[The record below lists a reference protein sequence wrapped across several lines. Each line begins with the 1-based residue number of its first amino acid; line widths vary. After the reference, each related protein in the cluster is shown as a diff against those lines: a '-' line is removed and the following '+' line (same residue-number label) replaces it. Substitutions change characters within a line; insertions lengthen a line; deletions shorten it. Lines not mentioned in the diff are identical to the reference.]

1 MAKIK
6 NIVVWGGSGFIGSH
20 VCDALTKKG
29 YNVTIADSK
38 PSKWINSKQKMFV
51 GNVEI
56 LKDVKQSLK
65 SADAVFNFAGISD
78 IEYSNKM
85 FIDTMNANII
95 GAANT
100 LEACKIHNIK
110 KYIFASSIYVYSDR
124 GGFYRASKQASE
136 EIVKE
141 FGRQN
146 SFFKYNIIRFGTV
159 YGTRSDRRNA
169 IYRYLEDVLQN
180 KKIKVNGSKDM
191 LREYIHVKDVANYT
205 INILE
210 NKNNNNE
217 CYLVSG
223 FQKTRSSDLF
233 KTISEITQKKIS
245 INFADSGK
253 NLHYQNTP
261 YAFRSEEMPKKIIGP
276 DYVDFGYGLM
286 ELIDWIKK
294 DKKI

>member
-1 MAKIK
+1 MANIK

-20 VCDALTKKG
+20 VCDELTNKG
-29 YNVTIADSK
+29 YNVTIADIK

-51 GNVEI
+51 GNVAI
-56 LKDVKQSLK
+56 LEDVKLSLK

-85 FIDTMNANII
+85 LVDTVNINI
-95 GAANT
+95 VGTANT
-100 LEACKIHNIK
+100 LAACKMYNIK

-124 GGFYRASKQASE
+124 GGFYKVSKQASE
-136 EIVKE
+136 EIIKE

-146 SFFKYNIIRFGTV
+146 SFFKHNIIRFGTV
-159 YGTRSDRRNA
+159 YGTRSDSRNA

-191 LREYIHVKDVANYT
+191 LREYIHVKDVAHYT

-210 NKNNNNE
+210 KKNNNNE
-217 CYLVSG
+217 CYLISG
-223 FQKTRSSDLF
+223 FQKTRVSDLF
-233 KTISEITQKKIS
+233 KTISEITKKKIN
-245 INFADSGK
+245 INFSVSEK

-261 YAFRSEEMPKKIIGP
+261 YAFRSEEIPKKIIGP

-294 DKKI
+294 NKKI